1 MAYFSARKICDHTLC
16 WQTFFIHKAFHS
28 AIIKVSE
35 FKFKYIMSNKL
46 YKVTARHDKGYDLEF
61 DPFFL
66 TEKGMKSFVSDFEKQ
81 SKGKF
86 FMEKIDTGYRI
97 ETDTYL
103 NIVEYELPVFLDEV
117 SINEVSFC
125 NEGYGS
131 TWFSIE

>member
-1 MAYFSARKICDHTLC
+1 
-16 WQTFFIHKAFHS
+16 
-28 AIIKVSE
+28 
-35 FKFKYIMSNKL
+35 MSDKL
-46 YKVTARHDKGYDLEF
+46 YKVTARHEKGYDLGF
-61 DPFFL
+61 DPLFL

-103 NIVEYELPVFLDEV
+103 NIKEYKLPVFLDEV

-125 NEGYGS
+125 SEGYGS
-131 TWFSIE
+131 TWLSIE